1 MKTTKV
7 IFWIST
13 ILYALFSMSGI
24 FFMKSPQTIT
34 MMNHFGVPSWLNV
47 ELTIGKFIG
56 GLILILPFI
65 PKRIKEWAY
74 VAFGIDV
81 ISAVICLVAVDGPTP
96 KSFGPVVFFIILLI
110 SYITYHKLNPGPK
123 Q

>member
-1 MKTTKV
+1 MKTTKI

-13 ILYALFSMSGI
+13 ILYALFAMSGI
-24 FFMKSPQTIT
+24 FFMNNPQSIS
-34 MMNHFGVPSWLNV
+34 MMNHYGVPSWFSV
-47 ELTIGKFIG
+47 ELAIGKFIG

-74 VAFGIDV
+74 VAFGIDA
-81 ISAVICLVAVDGPTP
+81 ISAIICLVSVDGPTP
-96 KSFGPVVFFIILLI
+96 KSFFPLIFFIILLV
-110 SYITYHKLNPGPK
+110 SYITYHKLNPEPK

>member
-1 MKTTKV
+1 MKATKIIYWV
-7 IFWIST
+7 ST

-24 FFMKSPQTIT
+24 FFMNNPQSTD
-34 MMNHFGVPSWLNV
+34 MMKHLGVPNWLSV

-81 ISAVICLVAVDGPTP
+81 ISAIISLVAVDGPSP
-96 KSFGPVVFFIILLI
+96 KSFSPVIFLIILII
-110 SYITYHKLNPGPK
+110 SYTTFHKLK
-123 Q
+123 DSSTS